1 MGNVI
6 GEPLERYVVE
16 QINARQYL
24 HGTGVRTTT
33 RSDVQINLLNSN
45 TSWIKLGSAISVSS
59 DRLEDIG
66 FTHTEREIYK
76 GMGLAKNN
84 ILFGGT
90 STLGQNEAIGN
101 SGKVYKYDALQQREG
116 FLPRDPN
123 SSYTYDPKFGFS
135 PMAGIESIDVKTLNR
150 GSLKKATV
158 KLKANDRS
166 QFNIIDLLYLRLG
179 YTVLLEWGNS
189 IYTPDGINKILVR
202 NTLMEELFFDKTQN
216 GSYLDMLDPIEKKRS
231 EYAGNYDGLLG
242 KISNFSWAFNPDG
255 TYDIELT
262 IISLGD
268 VIESLKTNLSIDKGT
283 TKFLQNTTGTK
294 VSEDESSE
302 EPDVIEENKDAN
314 LISSLLYIWKY
325 LNPTP
330 RGGAININTTG
341 DGQTH
346 PVGSFLKS
354 TQIGSDEE
362 NISSTTFQVEFKITW
377 NTEETVE
384 EYYNEPVYTP
394 VKISEKL

>member
-6 GEPLERYVVE
+6 GEALEKYVIE

-24 HGTGVRTTT
+24 HGTGVRTTD

-45 TSWIKLGSAISVSS
+45 TSWVKLGSAVSVSS

-66 FTHTEREIYK
+66 FTQSEREIYR

-90 STLGQNEAIGN
+90 SRLGQNEAIGN
-101 SGKVYKYDALQQREG
+101 GGKVYKQTALQQREG

-123 SSYTYDPKFGFS
+123 SSYTYDSKFGFS
-135 PMAGIESIDVKTLNR
+135 PMAGIESVDIKTLNR

-166 QFNIIDLLYLRLG
+166 QFDIIDLLYLRLG

-189 IYTPDGINKILVR
+189 IYTPDGVHKILVR
-202 NTLMEELFFDKTQN
+202 NTLMEQTFFDKSQN
-216 GSYLDMLDPIEKKRS
+216 GSYLDMLDPIEEKRS

-242 KISNFSWAFNPDG
+242 KISNFSWSFNSDG

-283 TKFLQNTTGTK
+283 TNFLQNTTGTK
-294 VSEDESSE
+294 VNEEESSE
-302 EPDVIEENKDAN
+302 EPDVVEENKDSN
-314 LISSLLYIWKY
+314 MISSLLYIWKY
-325 LNPTP
+325 LNPKP

-341 DGQTH
+341 DGLTH

-354 TQIGSDEE
+354 TQIDSDNE
-362 NISSTTFQVEFKITW
+362 NISSTTFQVEFKVTYTI
-377 NTEETVE
+377 EETRE
-384 EYYNEPVYTP
+384 EYYTETP
-394 VKISEKL
+394 PDYGPKY